1 MPRTWPNQGQGVAG
15 NCDWKVAQ
23 AAVAVAARWGVGVGV
38 GVSVGPGVAVTT
50 TGGTT
55 WGQMTTR
62 SGVAGHSKG
71 AGVVGATGVKKP
83 K

>member
-1 MPRTWPNQGQGVAG
+1 MLRTWPNQGQGVAG

-38 GVSVGPGVAVTT
+38 GVSVGPGVA
-50 TGGTT
+50 
-55 WGQMTTR
+55 
-62 SGVAGHSKG
+62 GHSKG